1 MRKLTWIVGLGL
13 LACGVAGLVIWSL
26 TPADGRRKAN
36 GKVLRSRMVSN
47 TDSNVGK
54 KFFPKRRKRLDETA
68 VDVSEKAKKPDV
80 ALSSD
85 DAEKLSAEMRKMFE
99 DLQAA
104 LDDEKR
110 QDVYKLVHKL
120 QSMDEWPD
128 GIPKSVKLKALDA
141 IAWFGVSGAA
151 EAIGFLADSDPEVVH
166 ATIEKFEEMLSDW
179 SIGDRAT
186 ATILKQVITV
196 VRDADALD
204 TFLCEMNNM
213 RPSVRVDMANA
224 VYGSGNEVAVKV
236 LNENI
241 DFYFGDSDVEVTG
254 QKDLGAYLKA
264 NPDDPDADDFYG
276 PVKD

>member
-1 MRKLTWIVGLGL
+1 MQKFTWIVCLGL
-13 LACGVAGLVIWSL
+13 LACGAAGLVIWS
-26 TPADGRRKAN
+26 TSPADGRRSAD
-36 GKVLRSRMVSN
+36 GKVLRSRKVLKTGSK
-47 TDSNVGK
+47 DGK
-54 KFFPKRRKRLDETA
+54 AIPKRLKRSDKIPVA
-68 VDVSEKAKKPDV
+68 RSEKVKKPDIT
-80 ALSSD
+80 LSSD

-104 LDDEKR
+104 LDEEKR
-110 QDVYKLVHKL
+110 SHVYSLVHKL
-120 QSMDEWPD
+120 QAMDEWPD

-141 IAWFGVSGAA
+141 IAWFGASGAA
-151 EAIGFLADSDPEVVH
+151 EAIGFLADSDPEVVQ
-166 ATIEKFEEMLSDW
+166 ATIEKFEEMLSDF

-186 ATILKQVITV
+186 ADIIKQVITV
-196 VRDADALD
+196 VKDADALD

-213 RPSVRVDMANA
+213 RPSVRVDLANS

-254 QKDLGAYLKA
+254 QKDLDAYLKA

>member
-1 MRKLTWIVGLGL
+1 MQKFTWIVCLGL
-13 LACGVAGLVIWSL
+13 LACGAAGLVIWS
-26 TPADGRRKAN
+26 TSPADGRRSAD
-36 GKVLRSRMVSN
+36 GKVLRSRKVLKTGSK
-47 TDSNVGK
+47 DGK
-54 KFFPKRRKRLDETA
+54 VIPKRLKRSDKIPVA
-68 VDVSEKAKKPDV
+68 RSEKVKKPDIT
-80 ALSSD
+80 LSSD

-104 LDDEKR
+104 LDEEKR
-110 QDVYKLVHKL
+110 SHVYSLVHKL
-120 QSMDEWPD
+120 QAMDEWPD

-141 IAWFGVSGAA
+141 IAWFGASGAA
-151 EAIGFLADSDPEVVH
+151 EAIGFLADSDPEVVQ
-166 ATIEKFEEMLSDW
+166 ATIEKFEEMLSDF

-186 ATILKQVITV
+186 ADIIKQVVTV
-196 VRDADALD
+196 VKDADALD

-213 RPSVRVDMANA
+213 RPSVRVDLANS
-224 VYGSGNEVAVKV
+224 VYASGNEVAVKV

-254 QKDLGAYLKA
+254 QKDLDAYLKA